1 MTTNIRETTGRIITE
16 LYGYGHSNKAVL
28 ASLRHATS
36 ITSQQAQP
44 VWPIL
49 MANLE
54 KHQLSISGSTSG
66 VPTQVE
72 VAVYS
77 AVRLYAIHQQGIN
90 DHCVYAETGGEAKG
104 IPLFSALANQRKHE
118 DTRVALDRRVRMLLA
133 TTNVNSIIN
142 SLSHMVSILKASDA
156 KLKIDY
162 SLLALDLYGLQ
173 LNHEHAN
180 KVRLRWGE
188 QYYWVKKV
196 DTKTEGEQI

>member
-1 MTTNIRETTGRIITE
+1 MTTNIRETTGRIITD

-44 VWPIL
+44 VWPVLI
-49 MANLE
+49 ANLE
-54 KHQLSISGSTSG
+54 EHQLSISG
-66 VPTQVE
+66 VPTQAE

-77 AVRLYAIHQQGIN
+77 AVRLYAIHQQGVN
-90 DHCVYAETGGEAKG
+90 DHCVYASAGDEAKG
-104 IPLFSALANQRKHE
+104 MQLFSALANQRSHE